1 MCIVGRIERVT
12 LLMVLFGSC
21 IPMCAFLYMPILY
34 HFLSRAFWENH
45 IRAIFPHHHGLQNF
59 VPKKFRKLPSA
70 AHFFPKVFRR
80 FDFWTFFLSIFW
92 NFFDSCA
99 KFFDKNNK
107 INLCSKRVKMRAYMQ
122 RLIKGTTVVH
132 FSAQKKLKKRH
143 QMLKKT
149 FYDPLLF

>member
-1 MCIVGRIERVT
+1 MVIVGRIERVT
-12 LLMVLFGSC
+12 LLMVWIGFIMHKL
-21 IPMCAFLYMPILY
+21 CAHSFICLFLYY
-34 HFLSRAFWENH
+34 FLSRAIWTFH
-45 IRAIFPHHHGLQNF
+45 IRAIFPHHHGLRIF

-70 AHFFPKVFRR
+70 ARFFPKVFRR
-80 FDFWTFFLSIFW
+80 SGFWTFFLSIFW

-122 RLIKGTTVVH
+122 RLKKGTTAVH

-143 QMLKKT
+143 QSQNCM
-149 FYDPLLF
+149 F